1 MQVYFRNCR
10 MSKMFEL
17 SQAHVEWTRVPGYLD
32 TAAIGLPPRSAVTR
46 LQRRIDEW
54 TTGRVKPADFD
65 PEVDRCR
72 ELIAD
77 LVQVGVESVG
87 IVSQASVGAGVV
99 AASLPA
105 GSLVL
110 CAEEEFTSVLFP
122 FMQDPR
128 LEVVTVP
135 LVEMLDQIDS
145 DVDLVAVSAVQSSDG
160 RVFDLDRL
168 AGMSEELGFR
178 TFVDT
183 TQACGWLPVEASR
196 FDVTVV
202 HGYKWLCSPRGAGF
216 MTVSPSSDW
225 LRPIAPNWYAGH
237 DPWSSIYGPPLRL
250 ADDARRFDLSPAWFS
265 YSGAVE
271 ALEVI
276 ASIGVSSANSHSVGL
291 ANAFRGM
298 LGLESADSAIVSIE
312 TSAGPALAAEG
323 IHVSARA
330 GRARFSFYV
339 YNDMSDVEHAADVVL
354 AAS

>member
-1 MQVYFRNCR
+1 
-10 MSKMFEL
+10 MSPQPGINE
-17 SQAHVEWTRVPGYLD
+17 AHEAWARVPGYLD

-54 TTGRVKPADFD
+54 TSGRVKPADFD

-72 ELIAD
+72 ALISD
-77 LVQVGVESVG
+77 LVGVGVDSVG
-87 IVSQASVGAGVV
+87 IVSQASMGAGVV
-99 AASLPA
+99 AASLPE

-128 LEVVTVP
+128 LKVVTVP
-135 LVEMLDQIDS
+135 LVEMLEQIDS
-145 DVDLVAVSAVQSSDG
+145 RVDLVAVSAVQSSDG
-160 RVFDLDRL
+160 RIFDLERL
-168 AGMSEELGFR
+168 ATMSGDLGFR
-178 TFVDT
+178 TFVDA
-183 TQACGWLPVEASR
+183 TQACGWLPIEASR

-216 MTVSPSSDW
+216 MTVSASADW
-225 LRPIAPNWYAGH
+225 LRPIAPNWYAGQ

-250 ADDARRFDLSPAWFS
+250 ANDARRFDLSPAWFS

-271 ALEVI
+271 ALDVI

-291 ANAFRGM
+291 ANAFRDR
-298 LGLESADSAIVSIE
+298 LGLESGNSAIVSIE
-312 TSAGPALAAEG
+312 TTAGPALAAEG